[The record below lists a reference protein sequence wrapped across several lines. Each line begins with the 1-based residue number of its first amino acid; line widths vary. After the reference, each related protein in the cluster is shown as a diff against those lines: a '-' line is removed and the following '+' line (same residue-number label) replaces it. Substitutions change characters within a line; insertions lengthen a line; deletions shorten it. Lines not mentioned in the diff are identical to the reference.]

1 MGQTLHRWSHE
12 RLLDTRLCDLPIDL
26 ESSWV
31 APLID
36 KVKGEIVT
44 RGLRTRPHFYFAD
57 EWFSPEN
64 IPGVAVPFYLGH
76 GRLMR
81 LERRMMLEVE
91 GGTRTECLRL
101 IRHELGHAVQ
111 HAYRLHRR
119 RRWQQMFG
127 KATARYPDY
136 YRPKPASRDFVVHL
150 DGWYAQS
157 HPVEDFA
164 ETFAV
169 WLDPRSG
176 WRARY
181 RNWPALKKLQY
192 VDDVMR
198 ELEGVTPPVRSRM
211 RPYALSTSRHT
222 LAAHYEKRRSTYD
235 IGYTDRYDRDLL
247 RVFDAKGRG
256 EKAAVFLRRH
266 RQALRRQ
273 VARKTGGHDFTV
285 DQVYKE
291 MSGRC
296 RELRLGLNGARPER
310 KKNEFASLLAT
321 HTMYTLHQP
330 AEWRA
335 V

>member
-1 MGQTLHRWSHE
+1 M
-12 RLLDTRLCDLPIDL
+12 RLCDLPL
-26 ESSWV
+26 ELDSSWV

-36 KVKGEIVT
+36 KVRGELAN
-44 RGLRTRPHFYFAD
+44 RHLRVRPHFYFAD

-64 IPGVAVPFYLGH
+64 VPGVAVPFYLGH

-101 IRHELGHAVQ
+101 MRHELGHAVQ

-119 RRWQQMFG
+119 RRWQETFG
-127 KATARYPDY
+127 KASAPYPEF
-136 YRPKPASRDFVVHL
+136 YRPRPASRDYVVHL

-169 WLDPRSG
+169 WLDPRSA
-176 WRARY
+176 WRSRY
-181 RNWPALKKLQY
+181 RGWPALRKLLY
-192 VDDVMR
+192 VDQLMR
-198 ELEGVTPPVRSRM
+198 ELGGVTPPVRSRM
-211 RPYALSTSRHT
+211 RPYALPTLRHT
-222 LAAHYEKRRSTYD
+222 LQTHYTKRREQYD
-235 IGYTDRYDRDLL
+235 IGFSDRYDPGLL
-247 RVFDAKGRG
+247 QVFDAKGRG
-256 EKAAVFLRRH
+256 EKASVFLRKHGRT
-266 RQALRRQ
+266 LRGQ
-273 VARKTGGHDFTV
+273 VSRVTGDYDFTV

-291 MSGRC
+291 MMGRC
-296 RELRLGLNGARPER
+296 RELKLGLNGAQPDRA
-310 KKNEFASLLAT
+310 KVEFASLLAT
-321 HTMYTLHQP
+321 HTIYALHQP